1 MTQLESY
8 LFFDGRCAEAM
19 RFYEKTLGGQ
29 MEGMFT
35 YGESPDPQHCPADA
49 RDLVMHARLRIG
61 DRALMASDTPP
72 GMGFKP
78 MAGCALS
85 LTYDTPDEAR
95 RVFDA
100 LSQGGSVTMAMQK
113 TFWSQAFGMFADRF
127 GTQWMVGGGML
138 AP

>member
-1 MTQLESY
+1 MQLDSY

-19 RFYEKTLGGQ
+19 RFYEGTLGGKLEA
-29 MEGMFT
+29 MLT
-35 YGESPDPQHCPADA
+35 YGESPDPQHCPTDA
-49 RDLVMHARLRIG
+49 KDLVMHARLTFG

-85 LTYDTPDEAR
+85 LGYESADEAR

-100 LSQGGSVTMAMQK
+100 LAKGGSVTMPMQK
-113 TFWSQAFGMFADRF
+113 TFWTETFGMLTDRF
-127 GTQWMVGGGML
+127 GTAWMVGGGMH
-138 AP
+138 AS